1 MTPNYSGGIVLPAL
15 SLAERN
21 IALSSQVHCT
31 GHSVLGDGVG
41 VRMKAES
48 WLEQC
53 GFYVLNA
60 WREVA
65 TMREQVFFH
74 YGPKREHHHIFDV
87 VATLKNER
95 QIAYTIKPEN
105 RTKWR
110 MEDQIPGE
118 DFLSHM
124 QTVAWWVQQY
134 GFADDTRLISE
145 LDLDPVEL
153 HNARIIAA
161 VRESDPE
168 AETVAL
174 FAVNEML
181 GGRTLR
187 DLTLQVGLGAPGYRA
202 LLRHIRTGELIVRDG
217 ERITPKATVFRKG
230 TYQ

>member
-1 MTPNYSGGIVLPAL
+1 MTPYFSGGIVLPAL

-21 IALSSQVHCT
+21 IALSSQGHCT
-31 GHSVLGDGVG
+31 AHSVLGDGAG
-41 VRMKAES
+41 VRMQAES

-53 GFYVLNA
+53 GLYVLNA
-60 WREVA
+60 RHDVA
-65 TMREQVFFH
+65 TMREQVYFY

-87 VATLKNER
+87 VVTLHDAR

-110 MEDQIPGE
+110 MEHQIPGE

-124 QTVAWWVQQY
+124 QTVAWWVRDY

-145 LDLDPVEL
+145 TDLDPIEL
-153 HNARIIAA
+153 HNARIIA
-161 VRESDPE
+161 VMREGDPE
-168 AETVAL
+168 AEKIAL
-174 FAVNEML
+174 FTVNEML

-187 DLTLQVGLGAPGYRA
+187 DLTLQVGLGAQGYRA
-202 LLRHIRTGELIVRDG
+202 LLRHIRTGELIVRGG

-230 TYQ
+230 T

>member
-1 MTPNYSGGIVLPAL
+1 
-15 SLAERN
+15 
-21 IALSSQVHCT
+21 
-31 GHSVLGDGVG
+31 
-41 VRMKAES
+41 
-48 WLEQC
+48 
-53 GFYVLNA
+53 
-60 WREVA
+60 
-65 TMREQVFFH
+65 
-74 YGPKREHHHIFDV
+74 
-87 VATLKNER
+87 
-95 QIAYTIKPEN
+95 
-105 RTKWR
+105 
-110 MEDQIPGE
+110 
-118 DFLSHM
+118 M